1 MSERLVAL
9 RASTSATM
17 STMDAN
23 DRWIVVVGGRRWRA
37 TDPSIPSAF
46 KKELVDE
53 LMNARRSVGAARRA
67 DNAQDTRIAR
77 ARVEQAKVALGERGV
92 PWWDDPCENDLRQRF
107 EATIA
112 TLARHRG
119 PDRTICPSDVAR
131 AVGGA
136 GWRRQMGLVRA
147 VATDMAERKLVD
159 LMQRGNV
166 VVGDNWRG
174 PIRIRSHA
182 EE

>member
-1 MSERLVAL
+1 
-9 RASTSATM
+9 
-17 STMDAN
+17 MDAN
-23 DRWIVVVGGRRWRA
+23 DRWIVVGDRRWRA

-53 LMNARRSVGAARRA
+53 LMSARRSVGAAQRA
-67 DNAQDTRIAR
+67 DNAQDIQN
-77 ARVEQAKVALGERGV
+77 ARVRVQQAKVALGERGA

-112 TLARHRG
+112 TLARHRA

-131 AVGGA
+131 AVGGT
-136 GWRRQMGLVRA
+136 GWRQQMDLVRA

-159 LMQRGNV
+159 VIQRGKV
-166 VVGDNWRG
+166 LVGNNWRG
-174 PIRIRSHA
+174 PIRIRNHA